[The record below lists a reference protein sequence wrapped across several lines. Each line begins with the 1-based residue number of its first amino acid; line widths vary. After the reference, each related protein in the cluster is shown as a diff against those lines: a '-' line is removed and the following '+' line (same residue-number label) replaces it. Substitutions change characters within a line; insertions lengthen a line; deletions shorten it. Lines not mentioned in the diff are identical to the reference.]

1 MPPEPSATTAP
12 PVAEGARGRR
22 PRSGGSF
29 ALAGAILAVF
39 LMASTAPSPMYAI
52 YQREW
57 HFSSTVLT
65 VVFAVYMLGILAAL
79 VLFGSL
85 SDHLG
90 RRPVLLGSI
99 ALEAIS
105 LLVLALAPG
114 VRWLCVGR
122 VLQGLATGAVTS
134 AVSATLLD
142 FQPGGSGRGPL
153 VNGVAA
159 AGGMAVGSVLAGA
172 LVQFAPAPTELS
184 YLVLIAALVLLFLGV
199 LVMPEPVTG
208 RRAEL
213 RRILRPQRP
222 TVPEGRGRTF
232 ALLAT
237 TMLSAW
243 TIGGMFMSLGPS
255 VASGLVEHNSHFVGG
270 LTVTVLAG
278 VGSIAQVLASG
289 WHGTRAVRLAV
300 PLLLIGLAAVAVA
313 VVVGSAA
320 LLFAGSVV
328 LGAGWGLMFAGG
340 FRMLSALA
348 TPEQRA
354 GTSAMIY
361 VVAYLSAGGSSI
373 LLGHLTTLFGL
384 DNATIVFAAAA
395 GAFAVLAGIG
405 SGRQRG

>member
-12 PVAEGARGRR
+12 PGTKHARGRR
-22 PRSGGSF
+22 QRSGTSF

-57 HFSSTVLT
+57 GFSSTVLT
-65 VVFAVYMLGILAAL
+65 LVFAVYMVGILAAL
-79 VLFGSL
+79 LLFGSL

-90 RRPVLLGSI
+90 RRPVLLGAI
-99 ALEAIS
+99 ALETVS
-105 LLVLALAPG
+105 LLVLAFAPG
-114 VRWLCVGR
+114 VGWLCAGR
-122 VLQGLATGAVTS
+122 ILQGLATGSVTS

-142 FQPGGSGRGPL
+142 FQPPGSGRGPL
-153 VNGVAA
+153 VNGIAA
-159 AGGMAVGSVLAGA
+159 SGGMAVGSVMAGA

-184 YLVLIAALVLLFLGV
+184 YLVLIAALVLLLLGAV
-199 LVMPEPVTG
+199 AMPEPVTG
-208 RRAEL
+208 RRGEP
-213 RRILRPQRP
+213 RRIPRPQRP
-222 TVPEGRGRTF
+222 IVPAGQGRTF

-237 TMLSAW
+237 TMLAAW

-255 VASGLVEHNSHFVGG
+255 VASGLVGSNSHFVGG

-278 VGSIAQVLASG
+278 VGSVAQVLASG

-300 PLLLIGLAAVAVA
+300 PLLLLGLAAVATA
-313 VVVGSAA
+313 VVLGSAM
-320 LLFAGSVV
+320 LLFGGSVV
-328 LGAGWGLMFAGG
+328 LGAGWGLMFMGG

-348 TPEQRA
+348 RPEQRA

-373 LLGHLTTLFGL
+373 LLGYLTTLFGL
-384 DNATIVFAAAA
+384 DNATIVFAVAA
-395 GAFAVLAGIG
+395 GAFTVLAGIG
-405 SGRQRG
+405 SGRSR